1 MSSETF
7 QMIITM
13 LGGLAL
19 FIFGMNSMSDGF
31 QKTAGDKMKKIL
43 SMLTSNPVLGVLS
56 GALCTAVLQSS
67 SATTVMA
74 IGFVS
79 AGLITFRQ
87 AIGVVMGANIG
98 TTITAQLIAFKL
110 GDYAWVFVFVGFLLY
125 FFVKK
130 REKVKDIGQ
139 VLFSFGLLF
148 VGLNIMGDAMKPL
161 ASSDV
166 FVHLMMNVQ
175 DTPLLGVLLGTLMT
189 VVVQSSSAT
198 IAVLQNLASTAGPDG
213 VSSII
218 GLAGAIPIL
227 FGDNIGTT
235 ITAVL
240 ASIGGTVNAKRA
252 AAAHVI
258 FNISGTLLYI
268 NFIPLIVRIVTYI
281 SPKGPEVEVI
291 SRQIAN
297 THLLFNLTTTLIW
310 LPLIGV
316 LAAIATKIIPGKD
329 EEILDAVPK
338 YLDNKLVDRPMFA
351 IPLAMREIIRLG
363 KIALEMTTLSKKAFT
378 EGDYEAMQKC
388 AEHEDVINELEE
400 TTVNYLAAILAAE
413 GVNDR
418 QLSTVSQLIQVA
430 GDIENIGDQCIDI
443 TDLAAEKKKNKSVF
457 SDRAN
462 AELDICFDQGIR
474 MVEYAVRALESGDE
488 GVVEEIL
495 WQEEQLDQNEER
507 LRKQHMQRVIDK
519 TCSPDFT
526 MLYTDTI
533 YQIGK
538 IGDFCKNIALE
549 VRDIP
554 GEVFLGTREEPDKGP
569 DKGHAGGRGPDL
581 GYES

>member
-1 MSSETF
+1 
-7 QMIITM
+7 MIITM

-581 GYES
+581 